1 MTSPVRLH
9 SIILNTSVSER
20 SLYAICTFLRRGYNN
35 CFKHWKNSWMKYFK
49 KKKSPKIGSIM
60 STKLLCLSLLYLFTL
75 RIQSSTS
82 RDIILV
88 FKGFTNGIVSV
99 HVVCYVNINRW
110 RIVNKVS
117 KILKELY
124 KWNVRR
130 SRFGMLK
137 YFKFFLQLLYHIAL
151 LSIIL
156 DFELISVVYYISVQ
170 QYFLYKMLI
179 FSWWVQSVGEE
190 NWNRRLPGLDFSGPT
205 PLSWRT
211 GRYRCSGWGGW
222 NRKRPRT
229 TGRK

>member
-1 MTSPVRLH
+1 
-9 SIILNTSVSER
+9 
-20 SLYAICTFLRRGYNN
+20 
-35 CFKHWKNSWMKYFK
+35 
-49 KKKSPKIGSIM
+49 M

-117 KILKELY
+117 KILKEFY

-179 FSWWVQSVGEE
+179 FFMMGSI
-190 NWNRRLPGLDFSGPT
+190 NWRRKLKQTLTRFRFLWSHPIIMEDR
-205 PLSWRT
+205 PLQM
-211 GRYRCSGWGGW
+211 
-222 NRKRPRT
+222 
-229 TGRK
+229 